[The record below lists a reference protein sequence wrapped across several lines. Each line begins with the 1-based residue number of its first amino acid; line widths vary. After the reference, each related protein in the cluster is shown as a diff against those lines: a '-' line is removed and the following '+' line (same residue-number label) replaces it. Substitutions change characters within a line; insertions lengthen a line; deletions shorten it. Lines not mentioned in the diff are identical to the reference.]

1 MRQMTRGSTTP
12 YAAAITLCGALAFA
26 AGAVEAEP
34 RTSQLQVQCYGV
46 ADGLPQGSV
55 TAIVQHPDGDL
66 LLGTNRGLVRFDGA
80 RGQRW
85 LIDGEA
91 VLSDLQIHRIAV
103 ADDGAVW
110 VGSFNGLFRLDA
122 AGTRRWG
129 TQEGLPENRILGL
142 DIGADTLLVGTQAGS
157 VRLHRGDGD
166 WSRVEA
172 IGPMRTH
179 AFGRDPD
186 GSVWMA
192 AMDGLHRIDPD
203 GAVARVSAGTPAL
216 EIFWSMAR
224 ETDGTRWFGTRMRA
238 YRLQAGTSTGLVGI
252 TEAEGLPALP
262 VRAIHADR
270 AGSLWFASAGAGLY
284 RRTGGSFERV
294 PGLETDVV
302 LSLAE
307 DREGNLWA
315 GTSSGICRI
324 RSGALLGYGLAEGLG
339 TDFIVGLTSD
349 PAGNIHVA
357 SNGRGLFRID
367 AGTGTVTAL
376 GAPAGDPFVNY
387 VATLGDG
394 RVVAASNRGTVVV
407 DGDRL
412 VSLHPDLDRRP
423 IGWAADDADGVVW
436 LRDGD
441 RIVRLTAGRLQPIEA
456 ETGATRWA
464 FRDSEGT
471 VWISATA
478 GLFRAR
484 GARIE
489 HHADLDV
496 ATNTN
501 CQYRDARGVIW
512 CTATNAVVR
521 VADGRAALVRD
532 PASTGELGIL
542 ALLPDDAGAMWL
554 ASTAGLFRVEVAA
567 LDALAAGTITRGD
580 FRRFDERHG
589 MRSSEFTRAFA
600 PGIAAR
606 TADGLHWWATMGGV
620 LRTDPARLARSDGA
634 VIPRIDALGVDGRK
648 LPRSAWL
655 DIPAGAAQLAIDF
668 GAVSLGD
675 AASVQLRHRLLPL
688 AQDWTDGDA
697 RSFRAFALPG
707 GDYRFEVEASID
719 RETWQRT
726 AIEFRIARH
735 WHERWPVRI
744 GLALLALALVVSLP
758 LLRIAAMRS
767 RARELSALVDART
780 AALTAANLQL
790 DRIARTDAL
799 TGVANRRSFDLALSA
814 TPAGPRALLLIDVD
828 HFKAYND
835 RNGHV
840 AGDACL
846 VQVARAIG
854 AAADGDGML
863 VARYGGEEF
872 AVLCT
877 GVAAVDAAA
886 LATRVRDAV
895 RALAIPH
902 ADAPAARITVSV
914 GVAGDVAGD
923 RDTGDLLAQAD
934 RALYRA
940 KAAGRD
946 RIDGP

>member
-1 MRQMTRGSTTP
+1 MASG
-12 YAAAITLCGALAFA
+12 AAAGELELRA
-26 AGAVEAEP
+26 
-34 RTSQLQVQCYGV
+34 SQLQVQCYGV

-55 TAIVQHPDGDL
+55 SAIVQHPDGDL

-80 RGQRW
+80 RGQHW
-85 LIDGEA
+85 LIDGEP
-91 VLSDLQIHRIAV
+91 VLPDLQIHRLAV
-103 ADDGAVW
+103 DGDDAVW
-110 VGSFNGLFRLDA
+110 VGSFNGLFRIDSN
-122 AGTRRWG
+122 GTRRWG
-129 TQEGLPENRILGL
+129 REQGLPENRILGL
-142 DIGADTLLVGTQAGS
+142 APGEADLLVGTQAGS
-157 VRLHRGDGD
+157 VRLLRDAGE
-166 WSRVEA
+166 WSRIES
-172 IGPMRTH
+172 IGSMRVH
-179 AFGRDPD
+179 AFGRDDD
-186 GSVWMA
+186 GSVWLA
-192 AMDGLHRIDPD
+192 AMDGLHRIAPD
-203 GAVARVSAGTPAL
+203 GSLGRVRVGAPGV
-216 EIFWSMAR
+216 EVFWSMAR
-224 ETDGTRWFGTRMRA
+224 EADGTRWFGTRLRA
-238 YRLQAGTSTGLVGI
+238 YRRAPAADAEIVEV

-262 VRAIHADR
+262 IRAILADR
-270 AGSLWFASAGAGLY
+270 NGNMWFASAGAGLFL
-284 RRTGGSFERV
+284 RTGSRYERV

-307 DREGNLWA
+307 DGEGNLWA

-324 RSGALLGYGLAEGLG
+324 RTGALLGYGLAEGLG
-339 TDFIVGLTSD
+339 TDFIVGLASD
-349 PAGNIHVA
+349 ASGDVHVA

-367 AGTGTVTAL
+367 ADTGSVSGLT
-376 GAPAGDPFVNY
+376 GPAGDPFVNY
-387 VATLGDG
+387 VGRLDDG
-394 RVVAASNRGTVVV
+394 RVIAASNRGTAVV

-412 VSLHPDLDRRP
+412 VSLHPQLDRQP
-423 IGWAADDADGVVW
+423 ISWAADDAEGVVW
-436 LRDGD
+436 LRGTDGILRLVGD
-441 RIVRLTAGRLQPIEA
+441 RLEPIEV
-456 ETGATRWA
+456 ETGGARWA
-464 FRDSEGT
+464 FRDDEGT
-471 VWISATA
+471 VWISAAA

-484 GARIE
+484 GEQIA
-489 HHADLDV
+489 HHAGLDV

-501 CQYRDARGVIW
+501 CQYRDHRGVIW
-512 CTATNAVVR
+512 CTATNAIVR
-521 VADGRAALVRD
+521 VADGRAVVVRD
-532 PASTGELGIL
+532 PASTGEVGIL

-554 ASTAGLFRVEVAA
+554 ATTAGLLRVEIAA
-567 LDALAAGTITRGD
+567 LDALALGTITRAD

-606 TADGLHWWATMGGV
+606 TPDGRHWWATMGGV
-620 LRTDPARLARSDGA
+620 LRTDPARLARSDGT

-648 LPRSAWL
+648 LPRSTWL

-707 GDYRFEVEASID
+707 GDYRFEIEASID
-719 RETWQRT
+719 RKTWQRT

-758 LLRIAAMRS
+758 LLRITAMRS

-799 TGVANRRSFDLALSA
+799 TGVANRRSFDLALAA
-814 TPAGPRALLLIDVD
+814 TPAAPRALLLIDVD

-835 RNGHV
+835 RHGHV

-854 AAADGDGML
+854 AAADGDGVL

-877 GVAAVDAAA
+877 GAAAVDAAA

-914 GVAGDVAGD
+914 GVACDVAGG
-923 RDTGDLLAQAD
+923 RDTGDLLADAD